1 MEPRLFDLDFQLL
14 ADSALMII
22 AVFAL
27 FLVASYFLFDP
38 VRDMMKKRSDKIK
51 GELDDAAKSQADA
64 AALKEEY
71 ENRLKDIDKEAEKI
85 LSDARKRALENEN
98 KIVADAKE
106 EAAGIIERARTETE
120 LEKQKA
126 ADDMKREMVVLASM
140 MAGKVVKASID
151 TTVQEIL
158 INDTLIE
165 LAVEEGQDEE
175 FLQEIEAFKKI
186 LDTNPDFGKLMN
198 HPNILK
204 EEKLKVVEEVF
215 KGHISREL
223 LGFLHIVV
231 VKDRYSEIDAIL
243 DYFIDEVK
251 KEKGIGVA
259 YVSTACGIDEAQKK
273 EIEERLLATTHFKK
287 MEMHYQVEED
297 LIGGMVIRIGDRVVD
312 SSVKTKLYE
321 LQRQLLK
328 VQL

>member
-1 MEPRLFDLDFQLL
+1 MAKLVSKTYGE
-14 ADSALMII
+14 
-22 AVFAL
+22 AL
-27 FLVASYFLFDP
+27 F
-38 VRDMMKKRSDKIK
+38 
-51 GELDDAAKSQADA
+51 
-64 AALKEEY
+64 
-71 ENRLKDIDKEAEKI
+71 
-85 LSDARKRALENEN
+85 
-98 KIVADAKE
+98 
-106 EAAGIIERARTETE
+106 
-120 LEKQKA
+120 
-126 ADDMKREMVVLASM
+126 
-140 MAGKVVKASID
+140 
-151 TTVQEIL
+151 
-158 INDTLIE
+158 E

-175 FLQEIEAFKKI
+175 FLQEIEALKKI

-223 LGFLHIVV
+223 IGFLHVV
-231 VKDRYSEIDAIL
+231 VTKDRYSEIDAIL
-243 DYFIDEVK
+243 NYFIDEEK
-251 KEKGIGVA
+251 KKKGIGVV
-259 YVSTACGIDEAQKK
+259 YVSTAYSIDEAKKK